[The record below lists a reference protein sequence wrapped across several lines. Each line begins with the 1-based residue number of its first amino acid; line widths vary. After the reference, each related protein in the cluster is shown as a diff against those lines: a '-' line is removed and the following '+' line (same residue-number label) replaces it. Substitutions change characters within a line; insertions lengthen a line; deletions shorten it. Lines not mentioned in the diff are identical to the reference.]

1 MFYLSSLLDKP
12 LVTSACFCFINVGL
26 IGCTGVPQ
34 PCKRET
40 TLFRKEPN
48 PVESIESWSHVDKS
62 KEYICM
68 FVFTIVLRITNNF
81 VPNSPDN

>member
-1 MFYLSSLLDKP
+1 MFYLLSLLDKP

-34 PCKRET
+34 PCLERSQMY
-40 TLFRKEPN
+40 
-48 PVESIESWSHVDKS
+48 PVERIESWSHVDKS

-81 VPNSPDN
+81 VSNSPDN